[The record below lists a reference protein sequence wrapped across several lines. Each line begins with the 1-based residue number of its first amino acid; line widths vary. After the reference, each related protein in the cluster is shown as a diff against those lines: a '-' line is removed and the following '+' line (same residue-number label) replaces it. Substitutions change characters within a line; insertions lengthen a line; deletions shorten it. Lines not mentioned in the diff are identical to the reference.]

1 MSTTKPF
8 VALLAT
14 LLLFVSLPATAED
27 LTTISEEQ
35 LLSILSEEGYVAS
48 KSEHL
53 VLETKID
60 SIITFPDY

>member
-1 MSTTKPF
+1 M
-8 VALLAT
+8 
-14 LLLFVSLPATAED
+14 
-27 LTTISEEQ
+27 TTISEEQ